1 MRILIATLLLL
12 ASGLPVLLPAQVN
25 RDSLRQIWENESLHD
40 TLRLKAIH
48 EWAWDM
54 RFKDPDS
61 LFSLTNTEL
70 AYAQSRGHRFWEA
83 RAINSAGVYYYI
95 KGDFAKSYSHFKK
108 ALDIFTELEDWP
120 MASTLSGNIGLVL
133 RNQGNNLAALD
144 FFQKALAIDQQ
155 YGFSENLSTD
165 YLHMGILFQ
174 DKGDY
179 PKALE
184 YFQKSLDLYTS
195 EAKIDLAQI
204 YNNIGAAY
212 ASMSPP
218 DNPRALEYFRKSLAL
233 RQEQGDK
240 VAQAMTLHNLWEILS
255 QMEQPEQ
262 ARESLEK
269 ALDIYTSLGD
279 KNGLANVWYDMG
291 YYRLAQ
297 GDNAGAMIWC
307 RKALEA
313 AREASGLLK
322 QRDACQCLYQAYKA
336 SGQTAKALEF
346 HEQYKLLTDSLQRE
360 ELDLRL
366 SQMEFSRAIL
376 ADSLAM
382 EEEKLKTEL
391 SYQAELRK
399 KNRGVRI
406 VLLIALGLL
415 LVTLAFL
422 ARMTYFQ
429 RRSEKYQSMAQQLEK
444 QQLINEVT
452 LLKTQINPH
461 FLFNSLSILSS
472 LVHFDADLSEKFIQ
486 QLSRSY
492 RYILEQRDQSLV
504 SLRTE
509 LEFIEAYSF
518 LLKIRFENKFDIKYE
533 LPEHALD
540 QYKIAPLTLQLLI
553 ENAVKHNRMSTR
565 EPLIIRVDMQDGM
578 LQVKNRMQVR
588 SASTPSTGLGLENIR
603 NSYALLSDRPVWA
616 GEREGE
622 FIVKVPLIA

>member
-1 MRILIATLLLL
+1 MRILIPTLLLL
-12 ASGLPVLLPAQVN
+12 ASGLPVHLHAQVN
-25 RDSLRQIWENESLHD
+25 RDSLRQIWENEGLHD

-54 RFKDPDS
+54 RFTNPDS
-61 LFSLTNTEL
+61 LFKLTNIQLEF
-70 AYAQSRGHRFWEA
+70 ARNRSQRFWEA
-83 RAINSAGVYYYI
+83 RAINSVGVYYYI
-95 KGDFAKSYSHFKK
+95 KGDFARAYSSFKK
-108 ALDIFTELEDWP
+108 ALDIFTGLENWH

-155 YGFSENLSTD
+155 YGFTANLSPD
-165 YLHMGILFQ
+165 YLNLGILFQ
-174 DKGDY
+174 DQGDY
-179 PKALE
+179 AKALE
-184 YFQKSLDLYTS
+184 YFQKSLDLYKPES
-195 EAKIDLAQI
+195 KVDLAQI

-233 RQEQGDK
+233 RQEKGDK
-240 VAQAMTLHNLWEILS
+240 VAQAMTHHNLWEILK
-255 QMEQPEQ
+255 QMGQPEQ

-269 ALDIYTSLGD
+269 ALEIYSSLGD

-297 GDNAGAMIWC
+297 GDYAGAMNWC
-307 RKALEA
+307 RKALES

-322 QRDACQCLYQAYKA
+322 QRDACHCLYQAFKA
-336 SGQTAKALEF
+336 SGQTARALEF

-406 VLLIALGLL
+406 VLLVALGLL

-422 ARMTYFQ
+422 ARMIYFR

-472 LVHFDADLSEKFIQ
+472 LVHYDAELSEKFIQ

-553 ENAVKHNRMSTR
+553 ENAVKHNRMSAK
-565 EPLIIRVDMQDGM
+565 EPLIIRVNLQDGM
-578 LQVKNRMQVR
+578 LQVKNRMQAR
-588 SASTPSTGLGLENIR
+588 STSTPSTGLGLENIR

>member
-12 ASGLPVLLPAQVN
+12 ATGLPVLLPAQVN
-25 RDSLRQIWENESLHD
+25 RDSLRQIWENENLHD
-40 TLRLKAIH
+40 TVRLKAVH

-54 RFKDPDS
+54 RFIDPDS
-61 LFSLTNTEL
+61 LLKLTNLQLEL
-70 AYAQSRGHRFWEA
+70 ARSGGYRFWEA
-83 RAINSAGVYYYI
+83 RAINSEGVYYYI
-95 KGDFAKSYSHFKK
+95 KGDFARSYSCFKK

-120 MASTLSGNIGLVL
+120 MASTMSGNIGLVL

-144 FFQKALAIDQQ
+144 FFQKALAIDQKF
-155 YGFSENLSTD
+155 GFTANLSPD
-165 YLHMGILFQ
+165 YLNLGILFQ
-174 DKGDY
+174 DQGDY
-179 PKALE
+179 AKALE
-184 YFQKSLDLYTS
+184 YFQKSLDLYTPGS
-195 EAKIDLAQI
+195 KIDLAQI

-218 DNPRALEYFRKSLAL
+218 DNGKALEFFQKSLTL
-233 RQEQGDK
+233 RQERGDK
-240 VAQAMTLHNLWEILS
+240 VAQAMTHHNLWEILS
-255 QMEQPEQ
+255 QMGRPEQ
-262 ARESLEK
+262 AMENLDK
-269 ALDIYTSLGD
+269 ALAIYTSLGD

-297 GDNAGAMIWC
+297 GDNAGALTWC
-307 RKALEA
+307 RNALEA
-313 AREASGLLK
+313 AREASGLLR
-322 QRDACQCLYQAYKA
+322 QRDACHCLYQAYKA

-346 HEQYKLLTDSLQRE
+346 HEQYKMLTDSLQRE

-391 SYQAELRK
+391 SHQAELRK

-415 LVTLAFL
+415 LITLAFL

-429 RRSEKYQSMAQQLEK
+429 RRSEKYQIMAQQLEK

-492 RYILEQRDQSLV
+492 RYILEQRDQPV
-504 SLRTE
+504 VPLRTE
-509 LEFIEAYSF
+509 LEFIGAYSF
-518 LLKIRFENKFDIKYE
+518 LLKIRFENKFDIHYE

-553 ENAVKHNRMSTR
+553 ENAVKHNRMSVK

-578 LQVKNRMQVR
+578 LQVKNRIQAR
-588 SASTPSTGLGLENIR
+588 STTTPSTGLGLENIR